1 MGVICISRQMG
12 THGSVIAAK
21 VAEELGYRYIDG
33 QITDWISSRSGL
45 PEELL
50 MRWDERGPRGFVDR
64 LLDRAFLTHYGMD
77 WGLYGTGGYHDGVVQ
92 ARLSEM
98 ANATYRE
105 ELPALIED
113 LGNAGFVVTVGRG
126 AGFLLLDKVPDLLHV
141 RLIASEEQR
150 ATVLV
155 ERMGLS
161 PDCALALVR
170 RSADQ
175 RRKFILDL
183 CQADWDDLKAYD
195 AVINTGLIGVDG
207 AKDLIVGM
215 AKRRQRFPVVGET
228 AG

>member
-1 MGVICISRQMG
+1 
-12 THGSVIAAK
+12 
-21 VAEELGYRYIDG
+21 
-33 QITDWISSRSGL
+33 
-45 PEELL
+45 
-50 MRWDERGPRGFVDR
+50 
-64 LLDRAFLTHYGMD
+64 
-77 WGLYGTGGYHDGVVQ
+77 
-92 ARLSEM
+92 
-98 ANATYRE
+98 
-105 ELPALIED
+105 
-113 LGNAGFVVTVGRG
+113 
-126 AGFLLLDKVPDLLHV
+126 V